1 MKNINLKLSIYQLVE
16 ENPELVPILE
26 ELGFVEVTRKNMLK
40 SVGKVMTIPKGAKL
54 KGIPMEEIIKKI
66 QDNGFVVELDN
77 VVSKIKEY
85 LKRLE
90 AQEELELVRADFV
103 KEFENVDASEI
114 MEAEQQLLKEG
125 TPLATV
131 QKLCDV
137 HAALFKGKTIE
148 EKVVEVK
155 RQSAGAIKQEK
166 LSITSK
172 LVEIEGH
179 PLYTFSLENKEITRL
194 VKKCRENVKKDY
206 YKEEFH
212 DLIEKLQDIAIHYAK
227 KGDLLYPHLKVK
239 YSISGPSNVMWTVDD
254 EIRDEIKL
262 LSKKQDFDNKWLED
276 FNKLLVRIDD
286 MIYKEANIL
295 FPNCAT
301 NFAEEE
307 WYEIYRDSK
316 DYDECLGVEN
326 VVWEEAEEFLKNVS
340 KSVDDEIVMA
350 GGHMTVEQLSA
361 MLNTIPLEITFVD
374 KENIN
379 RYFNE
384 GSKVFKRPGMA
395 IDREVFS
402 CHPPKIEVQVRK
414 IIESFKNNTADKVPI
429 WMEKNGIT
437 MLVTYMA
444 VRNKAG
450 EYLGTVEIV
459 QDMEFAKEHFIK

>member
-16 ENPELVPILE
+16 ENLELVPILE

-54 KGIPMEEIIKKI
+54 KGIPMEEIIKKL
-66 QDNGFVVELDN
+66 QDNGFVVEHDN

-90 AQEELELVRADFV
+90 AQEELESVRADFV

-148 EKVVEVK
+148 EKVVEAK
-155 RQSAGAIKQEK
+155 RQAAGAIKQEK

-172 LVEIEGH
+172 LVEIKGH

-212 DLIEKLQDIAIHYAK
+212 GIIEKLQDIAIHYAK

-239 YSISGPSNVMWTVDD
+239 YSISGPSDVMWTVDD

-262 LSKKQDFDNKWLED
+262 LSKKQDFDNRWIED

-301 NFAEEE
+301 NFADEE

-316 DYDECLGVEN
+316 DYNKCLGVEN
-326 VVWEEAEEFLKNVS
+326 VVWEEAESFLEGTSKNF
-340 KSVDDEIVMA
+340 DDEIVMA
-350 GGHMTVEQLSA
+350 GGHMTIEQLSA
-361 MLNTIPLEITFVD
+361 MLNTIPLELTFVD
-374 KENIN
+374 KEDIN

-384 GSKVFKRPGMA
+384 GPKVFKRPGMA

-429 WMEKNGIT
+429 WMEKNGRT

-459 QDMEFAKEHFIK
+459 QDMEFAKEHFTK

>member
-148 EKVVEVK
+148 EKVVEAK

-459 QDMEFAKEHFIK
+459 QDMEFAKEHFTK

>member
-54 KGIPMEEIIKKI
+54 KGIPMEEIIKKL

-90 AQEELELVRADFV
+90 AQEELESVRADFV

-148 EKVVEVK
+148 EKVVEAK

-301 NFAEEE
+301 NFEDEE

-350 GGHMTVEQLSA
+350 GGHMTIEQLSA

-414 IIESFKNNTADKVPI
+414 IIESFKNKVADRVPI
-429 WMEKNGIT
+429 WMEKNGRT

-450 EYLGTVEIV
+450 EYIGTVELV
-459 QDMEFAKEHFIK
+459 QDMEFAKEHFTK

>member
-16 ENPELVPILE
+16 ENLELVPILE

-54 KGIPMEEIIKKI
+54 KGIPMEEIIKKL
-66 QDNGFVVELDN
+66 QDNGFVVEHDN

-90 AQEELELVRADFV
+90 AQEELESVRADFV

-148 EKVVEVK
+148 EKVVEAK
-155 RQSAGAIKQEK
+155 RQAAGAIKQEK

-172 LVEIEGH
+172 LVEIKGH

-212 DLIEKLQDIAIHYAK
+212 DLIGKLQDIAIHYAK

-239 YSISGPSNVMWTVDD
+239 YSISGPSDVMWTVDD

-262 LSKKQDFDNKWLED
+262 LSKKQDFDNRWLED

-301 NFAEEE
+301 NFADEE

-316 DYDECLGVEN
+316 DYNKCLGVEN
-326 VVWEEAEEFLKNVS
+326 VVWDKAESFLEGTSKNF
-340 KSVDDEIVMA
+340 DDEIVMA
-350 GGHMTVEQLSA
+350 GGHMTIEQLSA
-361 MLNTIPLEITFVD
+361 MLNTIPLELTFVD
-374 KENIN
+374 KEDIN

-384 GSKVFKRPGMA
+384 GPKVFKRPGMA

-429 WMEKNGIT
+429 WMEKNGRT

-459 QDMEFAKEHFIK
+459 QDMEFAKEHFTK

>member
-54 KGIPMEEIIKKI
+54 KGIPMEEIIKKL

-90 AQEELELVRADFV
+90 AQEELESVRADFV

-148 EKVVEVK
+148 EKVVEAK

-301 NFAEEE
+301 NFADEE

-350 GGHMTVEQLSA
+350 GGHMTIEQLSA
-361 MLNTIPLEITFVD
+361 MLNTIPLELTFVD
-374 KENIN
+374 KEDIN

-384 GSKVFKRPGMA
+384 GPKVFKRPGMA

-414 IIESFKNNTADKVPI
+414 IIESFKNKMADRVPI
-429 WMEKNGIT
+429 WMEKNGRT

-450 EYLGTVEIV
+450 EYIGTVELV
-459 QDMEFAKEHFIK
+459 QDMEFAKEHFTK

>member
-1 MKNINLKLSIYQLVE
+1 MKNINLKFSIYQLVN

-40 SVGKVMTIPKGAKL
+40 SVGRVMTIPKGAKL
-54 KGIPMEEIIKKI
+54 KGISLEETIKKL
-66 QDNGFVVELDN
+66 QDNGFVVEQDN

-90 AQEELELVRADFV
+90 ENEELESVRADFV

-125 TPLATV
+125 TPLTTV

-148 EKVVEVK
+148 EKAVEAK
-155 RQSAGAIKQEK
+155 RQAAGAIKQEK

-179 PLYTFSLENKEITRL
+179 PLYTFSLENKEIANI
-194 VKKCRENVKKDY
+194 VKEC
-206 YKEEFH
+206 KEKPDH
-212 DLIEKLQDIAIHYAK
+212 DLVEKLQDIAIHYAK

-239 YSISGPSNVMWTVDD
+239 YGISGPSDVMWTVDD
-254 EIRDEIKL
+254 EIRDEIKQ
-262 LSKKQDFDNKWLED
+262 LSKKQNFDNKGLED

-301 NFAEEE
+301 NFEDEE

-414 IIESFKNNTADKVPI
+414 IIESFKNKMADRVPI
-429 WMEKNGIT
+429 WMEKNGRT

-450 EYLGTVEIV
+450 EYIGTVELV
-459 QDMEFAKEHFIK
+459 QDMEFAKEHFTK

>member
-1 MKNINLKLSIYQLVE
+1 MKNINLKLSIYQLVK

-40 SVGKVMTIPKGAKL
+40 SVGKIMTIPKGAKL
-54 KGIPMEEIIKKI
+54 KGIPMEEIIKKL
-66 QDNGFVVELDN
+66 QDNGFVVEQDN

-90 AQEELELVRADFV
+90 AQEELESVRADFV

-148 EKVVEVK
+148 EKVVEAK
-155 RQSAGAIKQEK
+155 RQAAGAIKQEK

-172 LVEIEGH
+172 LVEIKGH
-179 PLYTFSLENKEITRL
+179 PLYTFSLENKEIAKV
-194 VKKCRENVKKDY
+194 VKECRENVKKDY
-206 YKEEFH
+206 NKEEIH
-212 DLIEKLQDIAIHYAK
+212 DLIERLQDVAIHYAK

-239 YSISGPSNVMWTVDD
+239 YSISGPSDVMWTVDD

-262 LSKKQDFDNKWLED
+262 LLKKQDFDNKWLED

-301 NFAEEE
+301 NFADEE

-316 DYDECLGVEN
+316 DYNKCLGVEN
-326 VVWEEAEEFLKNVS
+326 VVWEEAESFLKGTS
-340 KSVDDEIVMA
+340 KNFDDEIVMA
-350 GGHMTVEQLSA
+350 GGHMTIEQLSA
-361 MLNTIPLEITFVD
+361 MLNTIPLELTFVD
-374 KENIN
+374 KEDVN

-384 GSKVFKRPGMA
+384 GPKVFKRPGMA

-429 WMEKNGIT
+429 WMEKNGRT

-459 QDMEFAKEHFIK
+459 QDMEFAKEHFTK